1 MTKKPQR
8 RDKLAP
14 PKRLGRGLSSLLGDS
29 PALAKNA
36 TNNSTSNSGQVGHKE
51 IPELDIS
58 EAVSQATGSYS
69 SVRTIPIEW
78 INPGPWQ
85 PRRIFDN
92 QALEELAVSIRQ
104 KGLIQP
110 ILIRETPG
118 NKARFQLIAGERRW
132 RAAQLAKLHEIP
144 AIVGVFNDRESSE
157 IALVENVQRRDLTNI
172 EEAEAYQALIT
183 SHDYTQEELADII
196 GKSRSHIAN
205 MMRLLN
211 LPQSVQE
218 MLASGSLTMGQVR
231 PLIGRDDAATLA
243 KRILADRLSARDVE
257 FLVKDIK
264 FGANKNPTS
273 QTEKSSDIRALE
285 EKAMQKLGL
294 SLSLSWDELKE
305 RGKLS
310 ITISSLEQLDELMDR
325 LGLSEKHP
333 S

>member
-1 MTKKPQR
+1 MTKRPQTQ
-8 RDKLAP
+8 DKSAA

-29 PALAKNA
+29 PVLAQTA
-36 TNNSTSNSGQVGHKE
+36 TDNLATNSGQTEYENAPG
-51 IPELDIS
+51 PDIS
-58 EAVSQATGSYS
+58 EAVSQVTGGSS

-110 ILIRETPG
+110 ILVRETPG
-118 NKARFQLIAGERRW
+118 KKTRFQLIAGERRW

-144 AIVGVFNDRESSE
+144 AIVGAFDDRESSE
-157 IALVENVQRRDLTNI
+157 IALIENVQRRDLSSI
-172 EEAEAYQALIT
+172 EEAEAYQTLIA
-183 SHDYTQEELADII
+183 SHNYTQEELADII

-205 MMRLLN
+205 MTRLLN
-211 LPQSVQE
+211 LPQLVQE
-218 MLASGSLTMGQVR
+218 MIASGSLTMGQVR

-243 KRILADRLSARDVE
+243 ERILADKLSARDVE
-257 FLVKDIK
+257 NLVKSRK
-264 FGANKNPTS
+264 FGANKNSTLKS
-273 QTEKSSDIRALE
+273 EKSSDIRALE
-285 EKAMQKLGL
+285 EKAMQTLGL
-294 SLSLSWDELKE
+294 SLSLSWDEIKE

-310 ITISSLEQLDELMDR
+310 ITMSSLEQLDEVMDR
-325 LGLSEKHP
+325 LGLSEKHQ

>member
-1 MTKKPQR
+1 MKKKPQIQ
-8 RDKLAP
+8 DKPLS

-29 PALAKNA
+29 PALTKNA
-36 TNNSTSNSGQVGHKE
+36 TNNSATNSGQTGHE
-51 IPELDIS
+51 NAPASDMS
-58 EAVSQATGSYS
+58 DAVSQVTGSSS

-110 ILIRETPG
+110 ILVREAPD
-118 NKARFQLIAGERRW
+118 KEARFQLIAGERRW
-132 RAAQLAKLHEIP
+132 RAAQLARLHEIP
-144 AIVGVFNDRESSE
+144 AIIGVFDDRESSE
-157 IALVENVQRRDLTNI
+157 IALVENVQRRDLTSI

-211 LPQSVQE
+211 LPQSVRE
-218 MLASGSLTMGQVR
+218 MIASGSLTMGQVR

-243 KRILADRLSARDVE
+243 KRIFADSLSARDVE
-257 FLVKDIK
+257 KLVNNIK
-264 FGANKNPTS
+264 SGANKDSTS
-273 QTEKSSDIRALE
+273 KPKKSSDIIALE
-285 EKAMQKLGL
+285 EKAMQTLGL
-294 SLSLSWDELKE
+294 SLSLSWDEVKE

-310 ITISSLEQLDELMDR
+310 ISMSSLEQLDELMDR
-325 LGLSEKHP
+325 LGLSEKHAP
-333 S
+333 